1 MAILINTYLL
11 EAVPQVGKA
20 ISGLARKGLIITMFF
35 IGASLSTN
43 VLKAVG
49 LKPLVQGVLLWLV
62 ISIGSLA
69 YIMW

>member
-1 MAILINTYLL
+1 MHIIPEKQQALPWK
-11 EAVPQVGKA
+11 V
-20 ISGLARKGLIITMFF
+20 GLIITMFF

-49 LKPLVQGVLLWLV
+49 VKPLVQGVLLWLV

>member
-1 MAILINTYLL
+1 
-11 EAVPQVGKA
+11 VPQVGKD
-20 ISGLARKGLIITMFF
+20 ISGLARKGHIITMFF

-49 LKPLVQGVLLWLV
+49 VKPLVQGVLLWLV